1 MLGEQLAGF
10 FDLAYP
16 LLSAF
21 GMAVARALGMIIIT
35 PAFNRLGLTG
45 MIRSAVAVVV
55 SIPIAPDIFIALAG
69 EQAPSTLMLM
79 ALLIKEMIIGV
90 VIGLIFGIPFWAA
103 EVAGELIDLQRG
115 STMAQLLDPLSSG
128 ESSVTSTL
136 LSITLITLFF
146 MSGGFTLMLDGLY
159 RSYQLWPALAAAPA
173 LGEHSVMEIVGV
185 LDKVMQT
192 GVLMIAPVVIAILT
206 ADLLLAY
213 LARMAPQLHVFDL
226 SLSVKNLLFSF
237 LMVVYVS
244 FMIPYMLSQ
253 LGAMRGWFD
262 VVESTVQAGLQT
274 GAP

>member
-1 MLGEQLAGF
+1 MTEPLAGF
-10 FDLAYP
+10 LALAYP

-21 GMAVARALGMIIIT
+21 GMAVARALGMIMIT

-55 SIPIAPDIFIALAG
+55 SIPVAPDIFQALAG
-69 EQAPSTLMLM
+69 DQAPGTLMLL

-90 VIGLIFGIPFWAA
+90 IIGLVFGIPFWAA
-103 EVAGELIDLQRG
+103 EVAGELVDLQRG
-115 STMAQLLDPLSSG
+115 STMAQLLDPLGAG

-146 MSGGFTLMLDGLY
+146 ISGGFTLMIDGLY
-159 RSYQLWPALAAAPA
+159 RSYQLWPALAAAPV
-173 LGEHSVMEIVGV
+173 LGEATLVQILGV
-185 LDKVMQT
+185 LDKVMHI

-237 LMVVYVS
+237 LMVIYIG
-244 FMIPYMLSQ
+244 FMIPFMLGQ
-253 LGAMRGWFD
+253 LGDMRTAFEQ
-262 VVESTVQAGLQT
+262 VRASVQGN
-274 GAP
+274 PP

>member
-1 MLGEQLAGF
+1 VITEQLAGF
-10 FDLAYP
+10 FALAYP

-21 GMAVARALGMIIIT
+21 GMAVARALGMVMIA

-55 SIPIAPDIFIALAG
+55 SIPVAPEVFTALSSDL
-69 EQAPSTLMLM
+69 APSTLMLM
-79 ALLIKEMIIGV
+79 ALLVKEMIIGL
-90 VIGLIFGIPFWAA
+90 VIGLVFGIPFWAA

-159 RSYQLWPALAAAPA
+159 RSYHLWPVLTGAPTLTEATVREILA
-173 LGEHSVMEIVGV
+173 V
-185 LDKVMQT
+185 LDKVMQI
-192 GVLMIAPVVIAILT
+192 GVLMIAPLVIALLT

-226 SLSVKNLLFSF
+226 SLSVKNLLFAF
-237 LMVVYVS
+237 LMVVYLG
-244 FMIPYMLSQ
+244 FLIPYMVGQ
-253 LGAMRGWFD
+253 LGEMRGWFD
-262 VVESTVQAGLQT
+262 SLESTLQAF
-274 GAP
+274 APGGPP

>member
-1 MLGEQLAGF
+1 MLGEHLAGF
-10 FDLAYP
+10 LDLAYP

-55 SIPIAPDIFIALAG
+55 SIPIAPDIFVALAG
-69 EQAPSTLMLM
+69 EQPPSTLMLM
-79 ALLIKEMIIGV
+79 ALLIKEMVIGV

-159 RSYQLWPALAAAPA
+159 RSYQLWPVLAAAPT
-173 LGEHSVMEIVGV
+173 LGAGTVMEIVGV

-253 LGAMRGWFD
+253 LGAMRGAFD
-262 VVESTVQAGLQT
+262 VVKATVQAGAT
-274 GAP
+274 

>member
-1 MLGEQLAGF
+1 MLGEHLAGF
-10 FDLAYP
+10 LDLAYP

-45 MIRSAVAVVV
+45 MIRSAVAVVM
-55 SIPIAPDIFIALAG
+55 SIPIAPDIFVALAG
-69 EQAPSTLMLM
+69 EQSPSTLMLM

-159 RSYQLWPALAAAPA
+159 RSYQLWPVLAAAPT
-173 LGEHSVMEIVGV
+173 LGAGTVMEIVGV

-244 FMIPYMLSQ
+244 FMIPYMLNQ
-253 LGAMRGWFD
+253 LGAMRGAFD
-262 VVESTVQAGLQT
+262 VVKATVQAGAT
-274 GAP
+274 

>member
-1 MLGEQLAGF
+1 MLGEQLTGF

-45 MIRSAVAVVV
+45 MIRSAVAVVM
-55 SIPIAPDIFIALAG
+55 SITIAPDIFVALAG
-69 EQAPSTLMLM
+69 EQSPSTLMLM

-136 LSITLITLFF
+136 LSITLSKTPTISITV
-146 MSGGFTLMLDGLY
+146 
-159 RSYQLWPALAAAPA
+159 PAPKVGAAAST
-173 LGEHSVMEIVGV
+173 GHS
-185 LDKVMQT
+185 
-192 GVLMIAPVVIAILT
+192 
-206 ADLLLAY
+206 
-213 LARMAPQLHVFDL
+213 
-226 SLSVKNLLFSF
+226 
-237 LMVVYVS
+237 
-244 FMIPYMLSQ
+244 
-253 LGAMRGWFD
+253 
-262 VVESTVQAGLQT
+262 
-274 GAP
+274 